1 MTYAGRGGKA
11 LFAVVALAIGTAQ
24 AGGPGAP
31 MGGPPKGPDAPA
43 LMKKT
48 TNDERWAAAA
58 RNADRRAEAMRKSGA
73 VKAQPK
79 GGK

>member
-1 MTYAGRGGKA
+1 MRQGKKPGVGKT
-11 LFAVVALAIGTAQ
+11 LFALAALSIGTAQ
-24 AGGPGAP
+24 AGGAGVP

-48 TNDERWAAAA
+48 TNEQRWAAAA
-58 RNADRRAEAMRKSGA
+58 RHADRRADAIRKGA
-73 VKAQPK
+73 KAQPK

>member
-1 MTYAGRGGKA
+1 MRHGRKLDVGKT
-11 LFAVVALAIGTAQ
+11 LFALAALSIGTAQ
-24 AGGPGAP
+24 AGGGGVP

-48 TNDERWAAAA
+48 TNEQRWASAT
-58 RNADRRAEAMRKSGA
+58 RQADRRAEAMRKNT
-73 VKAQPK
+73 KAQRK

>member
-1 MTYAGRGGKA
+1 MAYRKFGVCKS
-11 LFAVVALAIGTAQ
+11 LFALAALSIGTAQ
-24 AGGPGAP
+24 AGGAGAP

-48 TNDERWAAAA
+48 TNEQRWAAAA
-58 RNADRRAEAMRKSGA
+58 RQADRRAERMRKNGT
-73 VKAQPK
+73 AQPK